1 MARSIR
7 RVVTGHDAAGK
18 AVVLFDGEAQN
29 RRVRPGTGVTSTL
42 LWVTDETPT
51 TLTDADAAEREIG
64 TPPPLAGTIFRT
76 LEIPPAA
83 ERSAAELE
91 AFVAELRREEAE
103 NPQPRIQR
111 HPSVRA
117 PGLHRTESVD
127 YALVLE
133 GEIVMQLDDS
143 ETTLKAGDVVVM
155 QGCNHGWANRSGRTC
170 MMAFILV
177 GARVPWA

>member
-1 MARSIR
+1 MARPIR
-7 RVVTGHDAAGK
+7 RVVTGHDSTGK
-18 AVVLFDGEAQN
+18 AVILMDGNAPNQ
-29 RRVRPGTGVTSTL
+29 RVRPHGNTSTV
-42 LWVTDETPT
+42 LWITDTTPAA
-51 TLTDADAAEREIG
+51 LSDSDNADREIDV
-64 TPPPLAGTIFRT
+64 PPPKSGTIFRM

-91 AFVAELRREEAE
+91 GLVADMKREQAE
-103 NPQPRIQR
+103 NPQPGIERN
-111 HPSVRA
+111 PTVAA

-133 GEIVMQLDDS
+133 GEIVLQLDDS
-143 ETTLKAGDVVVM
+143 ETVVRAGDVVVM

-177 GARVPWA
+177 GAEVPWT